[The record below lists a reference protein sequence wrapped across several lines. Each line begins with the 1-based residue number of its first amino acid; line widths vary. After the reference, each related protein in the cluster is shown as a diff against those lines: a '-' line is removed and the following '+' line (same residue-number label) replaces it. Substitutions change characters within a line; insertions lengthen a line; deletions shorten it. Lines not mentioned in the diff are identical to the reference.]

1 MSLDGGHAQDVP
13 QPRPPAR
20 VIEISYVIGR
30 PDHAFDGPPK
40 HRGIDGART
49 ALADGDTTGAPQPLE
64 PLITPSVT
72 TVTSVSQLTSAT
84 ASICESNPSC
94 LSSLLSSNLH

>member
-40 HRGIDGART
+40 HRGIDGA
-49 ALADGDTTGAPQPLE
+49 QP
-64 PLITPSVT
+64 PSDWHR
-72 TVTSVSQLTSAT
+72 QQMLM
-84 ASICESNPSC
+84 
-94 LSSLLSSNLH
+94 